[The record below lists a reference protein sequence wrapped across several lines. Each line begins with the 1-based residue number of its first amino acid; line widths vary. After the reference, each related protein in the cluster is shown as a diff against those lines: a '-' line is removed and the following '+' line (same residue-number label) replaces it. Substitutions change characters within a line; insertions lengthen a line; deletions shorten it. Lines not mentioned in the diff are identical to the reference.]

1 MPNYVIST
9 VYSINSYS
17 HIWSIEPFFTGSH
30 LGFKHNYTK
39 CNLGK
44 SVISAWEG
52 MERGIGK
59 IRYQDGSML
68 LLVQGVGT
76 QSRQILQS
84 NFYVHVN

>member
-1 MPNYVIST
+1 MVNRTFLY
-9 VYSINSYS
+9 
-17 HIWSIEPFFTGSH
+17 WEPSWFQA
-30 LGFKHNYTK
+30 YTK

-44 SVISAWEG
+44 SVISAWAG